1 MGIRKI
7 VCLLC
12 LISVTAFSQEK
23 QEESKYERNSLYM
36 LMVKHPKYAYNKEI
50 EYVFSTME
58 KPDRFYDH
66 SLKVKSVIFSSKDKD
81 LSDEI
86 ADMTVKTQ
94 LGKRMVGKWFNR
106 DKKTGAMDMELIKE
120 RGVYNASAA
129 DWALANKSHRG
140 KALLEDAGEQ
150 LIDNTFLVMND
161 IRYVDRSTTW
171 NTIKEVAAF
180 ASSVGVAV
188 VAQKTGVNVGML
200 ASDSTSV
207 YDRIDWLYANV
218 TDQIKGF
225 SVNVTSY
232 LFKLK
237 WDEESAND
245 FFANLYTDS
254 TDYDKNKVKAWNNP
268 SVQYQLEYIGKIENK
283 SSKTVMSGVQTNEDL
298 IRKVCTRA
306 LDKNLAELQ
315 HMYEAFRIK
324 APLLSA
330 DPIRVQIGM
339 KEDVE
344 EDSRF
349 EVLERVFDEDGKVSF
364 KRVGVIRPV
373 KGKIWDNRFM
383 ATEEQAEGSEF
394 GFTTFE
400 KVSGGDFYQ
409 GMLIRE
415 LK

>member
-1 MGIRKI
+1 MGIRSI
-7 VCLLC
+7 FCLLC
-12 LISVTAFSQEK
+12 LVSTSAIAQDK
-23 QEESKYERNSLYM
+23 QDEAIYERNSLYM

-50 EYVFSTME
+50 EYVFSTMA
-58 KPDRFYDH
+58 KPERFNDH

-86 ADMTVKTQ
+86 ADMIVKTQ
-94 LGKRMVGKWFNR
+94 LGKRLVGKWFNR
-106 DKKTGAMDMELIKE
+106 NAKTGMMDMELIKE

-129 DWALANKSHRG
+129 DWVQALHSHRG

-171 NTIKEVAAF
+171 NTIKEITAAVT
-180 ASSVGVAV
+180 AATAAV
-188 VAQKTGVNVGML
+188 VAKKAGFNLGTL
-200 ASDSTSV
+200 ATDSTSV
-207 YDRIDWLYANV
+207 YDKVDWLYGTV
-218 TDQIKGF
+218 TDHIKGF
-225 SVNVTSY
+225 AVNVTSY

-237 WDEESAND
+237 WDAESANHFYTELYND
-245 FFANLYTDS
+245 SAN
-254 TDYDKNKVKAWNNP
+254 YDRNRVKAWNNP
-268 SVQYQLEYIGKIENK
+268 AEQYQLEYVGKIENK

-306 LDKNLAELQ
+306 LDKNLADLQ
-315 HMYEAFRIK
+315 HAYEAFRIK
-324 APLLSA
+324 APLLGV
-330 DPIRVQIGM
+330 DPITVQIGM
-339 KEDVE
+339 KEDVQE
-344 EDSRF
+344 NSEF
-349 EVLERVFDEDGKVSF
+349 EVLERVFNDDGKVSF

-383 ATEEQAEGSEF
+383 ASEEQAEGADF